1 MLRPSDVTAI
11 VVTRGDHD
19 LGEIGAS
26 LNEAGY
32 RSIWVW
38 DNSKQHNLA
47 VWARWHAALL
57 APTDVVYVQDDD
69 CLMDEHFALCVAHGA
84 RPGIPITANMPF
96 SRWRDYPDSCLV
108 GWGALIDKAAIKP
121 ALERWVERAPVD
133 AAFRLE
139 CDIVLTTLIPHVKVD
154 LGFRHLPWAETPDR
168 MFRNPRPD
176 RPRLQAMARSIRDAP
191 LTPA

>member
-11 VVTRGDHD
+11 VVTRGDVD

-32 RSIWVW
+32 RSVYVYDNNEALNLGVW
-38 DNSKQHNLA
+38 G
-47 VWARWHAALL
+47 RWHAALL
-57 APTDVVYVQDDD
+57 APTPVVYVQDDD
-69 CLMDEHFALCVAHGA
+69 CIVEGHDALCIAHAA
-84 RPGIPITANMPF
+84 RPRVGITANMPV
-96 SRWRDYPDSCLV
+96 SRWDDYPDSCLV
-108 GWGALIDKAAIKP
+108 GWGALIDRDRIQPAIS
-121 ALERWVERAPVD
+121 RWVAN
-133 AAFRLE
+133 AKFGGAFRLE

-176 RPRLQAMARSIRDAP
+176 RPRLQALARTIRDKEEI
-191 LTPA
+191 